1 MPSARPVTGYSG
13 AQGKTSTQTHE
24 SASPVGHTTPHTVA
38 CYRWVEGGGHPPL
51 DGVRVH
57 PPSVHFYKGQ
67 SHADQAMDGANHPR
81 HEATTNRD
89 ATLASQGEHDGEIIT
104 SLGRYEQSN
113 TSPLDGG

>member
-13 AQGKTSTQTHE
+13 AQGKISTQPYE
-24 SASPVGHTTPHTVA
+24 SASPVGHTTPYTVT
-38 CYRWVEGGGHPPL
+38 CYHWAEGGHPPL
-51 DGVRVH
+51 DGVCI
-57 PPSVHFYKGQ
+57 PSVHFYKGQ

-89 ATLASQGEHDGEIIT
+89 AALASQGEHDGEIIT